1 MLNLFIDRLFR
12 QKRSS
17 ASNDRVRDFDADW
30 HFIRD
35 SVAGAEQ
42 PGFDD
47 SKWRVLDLPHDWS
60 IEDLPEQI
68 PGKTIGPFS
77 KESEGASNGGFNRS
91 CCWRH
96 GMVSQNHLRLT
107 QKIKTN

>member
-1 MLNLFIDRLFR
+1 MIRISFILFLACLFFEAV
-12 QKRSS
+12 QTKLSS

-30 HFIRD
+30 HLYKD

-42 PGFDD
+42 PAAFDD
-47 SKWRVLDLPHDWS
+47 SKWRVLDLPHDWT

-77 KESEGASNGGFNRS
+77 KR
-91 CCWRH
+91 R
-96 GMVSQNHLRLT
+96 
-107 QKIKTN
+107 

>member
-1 MLNLFIDRLFR
+1 MIKVFSVLMSICLLIGCSG
-12 QKRSS
+12 QKQSS
-17 ASNDRVRDFDADW
+17 AFDDRVRDFDADW
-30 HFIRD
+30 HFIKD

-68 PGKTIGPFS
+68 PGKI
-77 KESEGASNGGFNRS
+77 S
-91 CCWRH
+91 CKKFQDSVVWH
-96 GMVSQNHLRLT
+96 HPNFFHH
-107 QKIKTN
+107 